1 MHPAMRLRGPD
12 STILSLSISPK
23 SLHGVCLASGGGLNS
38 PSGAW
43 ACCLG
48 AKCSWLS
55 SFRIGLKESAG
66 SPPNHHHTPPP
77 PTPADSQHASLSPL
91 QMSLRPI
98 SLIKLAFKWGGSPL
112 VNTQLRP
119 SVIAGWAL
127 AKRSSHTT
135 LSFLCPPP
143 YPLLETDNQKD
154 RQKERKGVLPRT
166 GNQRQSGGRN

>member
-98 SLIKLAFKWGGSPL
+98 SLIKLAFKWGGVPLGQHPAQALSHCGVGSGKKELPHHLEFPVPSPI
-112 VNTQLRP
+112 
-119 SVIAGWAL
+119 SI
-127 AKRSSHTT
+127 
-135 LSFLCPPP
+135 
-143 YPLLETDNQKD
+143 
-154 RQKERKGVLPRT
+154 T
-166 GNQRQSGGRN
+166 GN